1 MLLTR
6 PTKLTRQTLTPDARV
21 IVHPDSLH
29 SGIRTVRIITPTPDL
44 CAGNQIYIGLDVNTE
59 ELGPDML
66 YKLVPIA
73 PNLPI
78 PFRLRPEQ
86 WVVAAVEGPSVT
98 LGVFVEYEDE

>member
-1 MLLTR
+1 MLTR

-21 IVHPDSLH
+21 IVHPDSIH
-29 SGIRTVRIITPTPDL
+29 NGTRWVRIVTPTPDL
-44 CAGNQIYIGLDVNTE
+44 CEGRQIFIGLDVDPTK
-59 ELGPDML
+59 LGPDML

-86 WVVAAVEGPSVT
+86 CVVAAVQGPEVT
-98 LGVFVEYEDE
+98 LAVFVEYEDE